1 MSFPPSFTLSKQTP
15 RKGGERATQSK
26 WKENIGFS
34 TVHKCTLCPF
44 FLVAGM
50 TVPGAG
56 SSHQDEKDQT
66 HRYRHDKRAAEASS
80 NTGDRQKFAGLY
92 TGPYFDPAMPSNI
105 SVQLGDTA
113 LLICKVNQVG
123 RKTVRILFGLGS
135 QISYPFFLPGVLDSQ
150 TRLAYLNSG
159 QQYIH
164 FWRQILHFEAGKKTR
179 VDITNQVRQ
188 EFQLP
193 PDCQLQNWMKNF
205 SFGGYRSSISSTQW
219 AKTVHFSNS
228 EFKSF

>member
-1 MSFPPSFTLSKQTP
+1 M
-15 RKGGERATQSK
+15 
-26 WKENIGFS
+26 
-34 TVHKCTLCPF
+34 CPF

-123 RKTVRILFGLGS
+123 RKTVRIF
-135 QISYPFFLPGVLDSQ
+135 I
-150 TRLAYLNSG
+150 
-159 QQYIH
+159 
-164 FWRQILHFEAGKKTR
+164 
-179 VDITNQVRQ
+179 
-188 EFQLP
+188 
-193 PDCQLQNWMKNF
+193 
-205 SFGGYRSSISSTQW
+205 
-219 AKTVHFSNS
+219 
-228 EFKSF
+228 

>member
-1 MSFPPSFTLSKQTP
+1 
-15 RKGGERATQSK
+15 
-26 WKENIGFS
+26 
-34 TVHKCTLCPF
+34 
-44 FLVAGM
+44 M

-123 RKTVRILFGLGS
+123 RKTVRI
-135 QISYPFFLPGVLDSQ
+135 
-150 TRLAYLNSG
+150 
-159 QQYIH
+159 
-164 FWRQILHFEAGKKTR
+164 
-179 VDITNQVRQ
+179 
-188 EFQLP
+188 
-193 PDCQLQNWMKNF
+193 
-205 SFGGYRSSISSTQW
+205 SI
-219 AKTVHFSNS
+219 
-228 EFKSF
+228 